1 VAAVGT
7 LRALRR
13 HRGAILA
20 VLGALVLAS
29 CAPVAG
35 QNDEYLGGKTL
46 GPYVGQVVD
55 AETRAPIEGAVV
67 VATWRRDRVW
77 PGASISEHYAARE
90 VLTDREGRFVLDA
103 TQLEEYAPGG
113 TLRPTFTVFLPGY
126 AAFSPLMGLTGI
138 AFSKG
143 GFLTGDFSPPGALI
157 GLPRIKAHEERRQH
171 LLSVSPA
178 TLSDAPLREI
188 PSFVRLVNRERAALG
203 LEPINPRE

>member
-67 VATWRRDRVW
+67 VASWWRDRVW
-77 PGASISEHYAARE
+77 PGATISERYAARE

-113 TLRPTFTVFLPGY
+113 TLHPRFTVFFPGY
-126 AAFSPLMGLTGI
+126 AAFPPRIGSTGI

-143 GFLTGDFSPPGALI
+143 GFLTGDFSPRGALI
-157 GLPRIKAHEERRQH
+157 GLPRIKTQAERRDH
-171 LLSVSPA
+171 VTTLNPFSLSQRPF
-178 TLSDAPLREI
+178 REL
-188 PSFVRLVNRERAALG
+188 PEFMRLINRESTSVG
-203 LEPINPRE
+203 LEPYRRVE